1 MATEGAGAAY
11 AAPGQRADVLALAR
25 LGYLLKHAYLS
36 YSGLSAAA
44 LAPSGIDGRELA
56 ALTLLRSSAPLSQ
69 QDVARRL
76 GIDRTTMVA
85 LIDGLERKNLVQ
97 RHPDPGDRRRNI
109 AALTAAGRATVTEAT
124 RAADEAERRFLEP
137 LGEDGGQCFKDA
149 LRSLL
154 DAAGPDG
161 RDRNE
166 AGEADRR

>member
-1 MATEGAGAAY
+1 VATEAAGAAS

-44 LAPSGIDGRELA
+44 LAPYGIDGRELA

-85 LIDGLERKNLVQ
+85 LIDALEGKNLVV
-97 RHPDPGDRRRNI
+97 RRPDPKDRRRNI
-109 AALTAAGRATVTEAT
+109 VELTPAGHETLTGAT
-124 RAADEAERRFLEP
+124 RAADDAERRFLES
-137 LGEDGGQCFKDA
+137 LGPSGAQAFKNA
-149 LRSLL
+149 LRTLL
-154 DAAGPDG
+154 RTSSPSRQDTPD
-161 RDRNE
+161 NS
-166 AGEADRR
+166 